1 MWRRL
6 DRRMLIL
13 LPLQE
18 FLRNLP
24 WLIVLLIAG
33 AGSGSGPY
41 YGLAGLI
48 FSITAGT
55 LRWFTT
61 SYRIAAD
68 QVQVRRGL
76 FRRQTLTVLRDRLRT
91 VDLTANIL
99 HRMFGLASITMGTGR
114 SDRKDDRGLK
124 LDGLSTSDAAWVR
137 QELLHRAAGVLPT
150 ESNATTGAPELAR
163 QYELARWEPR
173 WIGYGPF
180 TLSGAITVL
189 ALVGFGAEII
199 NDDHLHPARLG
210 PVHAALQALG
220 SDSTALTALALLV
233 VAAMLITLAS
243 TLGYVLAFWNF
254 RLTRQA
260 GTLQVTRG
268 LLTTRVISIGEN
280 RLRGVEF
287 SEPLLLRLVH
297 GARCIAIAT
306 GLRVGRGAER
316 GGSMLVPPAP
326 RAVAEG
332 VTATILGTEVP
343 VRCDLIAHG
352 PTARRRR
359 YTRVL
364 LVTVPTLAILLVAW
378 RWGVVP
384 AWPWQLTLT
393 FLILG
398 LPLAADR
405 YRSLGHAVVGDRL
418 VTRSGSL
425 VRRRCVLSSDG
436 IIGWNLH
443 QSFFQRRAQVVNL
456 VATTAAG
463 RQAYRMQDL
472 TLPEAVRVAE
482 EARPGLLSPFFEPD
496 LAAVPDSAEAST
508 PQ

>member
-1 MWRRL
+1 
-6 DRRMLIL
+6 MLIL

-18 FLRNLP
+18 MLKNAP

-33 AGSGSGPY
+33 SGSGTGPVWGLL
-41 YGLAGLI
+41 GLAVSVG
-48 FSITAGT
+48 AGT

-61 SYRIAAD
+61 SYRIATD

-76 FRRQTLTVLRDRLRT
+76 FRRRTMTVLRDRLRT
-91 VDLTANIL
+91 VDLTAHIL
-99 HRMFGLASITMGTGR
+99 HRLFGLASITVGTGR

-124 LDGLSTSDAAWVR
+124 LDGLSARDAAWLR
-137 QELLHRAAGVLPT
+137 QELLHKSL
-150 ESNATTGAPELAR
+150 GAPAAVAAMAIEAPLESELV
-163 QYELARWEPR
+163 RWHPR

-189 ALVGFGAEII
+189 AVVAFGAQIV
-199 NDDHLHPARLG
+199 NDGHLHPARLG
-210 PVHAALQALG
+210 PVHAALHELNSVPAAV
-220 SDSTALTALALLV
+220 SILALV
-233 VAAMLITLAS
+233 VAAAILISGAS

-254 RLTRQA
+254 RLIRKA
-260 GTLQVTRG
+260 GTLQVNRG
-268 LLTTRVISIGEN
+268 LLTNRVISIDER
-280 RLRGVEF
+280 RLRGIEL
-287 SEPLLLRLVH
+287 SEPLLLRFVH

-326 RAVAEG
+326 RATAEG
-332 VTATILGTEVP
+332 VSATILGAEAP
-343 VRCDLIAHG
+343 VRSELLTHG

-378 RWGVVP
+378 GLGALP
-384 AWPWQLTLT
+384 AWPWQVTLA
-393 FLILG
+393 LLVAG

-405 YRSLGHAVVGDRL
+405 YRSLGHAVVDDRL

-425 VRRRCVLSSDG
+425 VRRRCMLSSEA
-436 IIGWNLH
+436 IIGWNLQ
-443 QSFFQRRAQVVNL
+443 QSFFQRRARVVTL

-482 EARPGLLSPFFEPD
+482 EARPGLLSSFLDPARETSPG
-496 LAAVPDSAEAST
+496 AVPAS
-508 PQ
+508 

>member
-1 MWRRL
+1 MWHRL
-6 DRRMLIL
+6 NRRMLIL

-18 FLRNLP
+18 LLKNFP

-33 AGSGSGPY
+33 AGSRNGPY
-41 YGLAGLI
+41 YGLAGLA
-48 FSITAGT
+48 FSIVAGT

-68 QVQVRRGL
+68 KVQVRRGL
-76 FRRQTLTVLRDRLRT
+76 FRRRTLTVLRDRLRT
-91 VDLTANIL
+91 VDVTANLL
-99 HRMFGLASITMGTGR
+99 HRIFGLSSITMGTGR
-114 SDRKDDRGLK
+114 SDRKNERGLK

-137 QELLHRAAGVLPT
+137 QELLHRTAEVMRPISHET
-150 ESNATTGAPELAR
+150 SGAPEFTR
-163 QYELARWEPR
+163 PTELAHWEPR

-189 ALVGFGAEII
+189 AVVGFGAQIV

-210 PVHAALQALG
+210 PVHVALQALG
-220 SDSTALTALALLV
+220 SNSTAVAVLALLV
-233 VAAMLITLAS
+233 LAALLIAFAS
-243 TLGYVLAFWNF
+243 TLGYVLSFWNF
-254 RLTRQA
+254 RLTRQT

-268 LLTTRVISIGEN
+268 LLTTRVISIDEQ
-280 RLRGVEF
+280 RLRGVEL

-332 VTATILGTEVP
+332 VSATILGTAVP
-343 VRCDLIAHG
+343 VQCELLAHG

-359 YTRVL
+359 YTRVFL
-364 LVTVPTLAILLVAW
+364 ITLPALAILLVGW
-378 RWGVVP
+378 RWGAIP
-384 AWPWQLTLT
+384 AWPWQLTLAL
-393 FLILG
+393 LILG
-398 LPLAADR
+398 LPLARDR

-418 VTRSGSL
+418 VSRSGSL
-425 VRRRCVLSSDG
+425 VRRRCMLSADG

-443 QSFFQRRAQVVNL
+443 QSFFQRRAHVVTL

-482 EARPGLLSPFFEPD
+482 EARPGLLSPFFEPVV
-496 LAAVPDSAEAST
+496 LPARESIEAATSR
-508 PQ
+508 